1 MRRAK
6 IKIKPR
12 EHGYHIFRHSAGQII
27 VDVTKSVRQAQDLLR
42 HTRMQTTSDIY
53 TRQSES
59 LASEAADIVAREII
73 GNLDSD
79 KVQ

>member
-1 MRRAK
+1 
-6 IKIKPR
+6 
-12 EHGYHIFRHSAGQII
+12 
-27 VDVTKSVRQAQDLLR
+27 
-42 HTRMQTTSDIY
+42 MQTTSDIY